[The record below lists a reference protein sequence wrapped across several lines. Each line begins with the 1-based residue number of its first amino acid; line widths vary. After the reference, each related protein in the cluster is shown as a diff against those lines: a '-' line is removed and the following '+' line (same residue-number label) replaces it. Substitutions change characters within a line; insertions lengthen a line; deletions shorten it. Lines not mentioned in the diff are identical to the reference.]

1 MAKTVKSV
9 KNSLKFKAQ
18 PKPGILSVRVGVK
31 KYAVPVDAR
40 IISSG
45 NYIFL
50 SFPASSEL
58 YQVQNKELTAMDAN
72 ADAAEAYTALNPG
85 KRRGRKRASQ
95 PTLPP
100 ELAEALRNI
109 PAGFKL
115 GYGADGNIRLVKKRK
130 RGGKE

>member
-31 KYAVPVDAR
+31 KYAVPVEAR

-58 YQVQNKELTAMDAN
+58 YQVQNKELSAMDAN
-72 ADAAEAYTALNPG
+72 ADAGEAYTALNPG
-85 KRRGRKRASQ
+85 KRRGRKRSAAAS
-95 PTLPP
+95 LPP
-100 ELAEALRNI
+100 ELAEALKGI
-109 PAGFKL
+109 PPGYKL
-115 GYGADGNIRLVKKRK
+115 GYGADGTPRLVKKRK
-130 RGGKE
+130 